1 MLLSGGLLGLS
12 AQPARAQTPAATP
25 AETPA
30 SAPTRP
36 PAAPPVVTPAAPAA
50 AASAPMS
57 PGDAAAEDAELQGV
71 TWALTIEAP
80 DALRPVLERYLDL
93 ARYQRADRKEGI
105 TRGEL
110 MRLLSAAPAQVRQL
124 LETEGYFGAKARTE
138 LPQDSG
144 APSAG
149 TQAATAPP
157 ATAATP
163 PATTTAA
170 PVIQVRL
177 WVDPGPRTTVGGLRL
192 DVHGELATA
201 AAAGDGPARALIEQ
215 LRRQW
220 ALPNGQPFTREGWD
234 DAKTAVLTLLRTEG
248 YPAASWAHSAAQ
260 VDAQAHQAKLQ
271 LDVASGPLFRFG
283 SFSFEGLSQVRLDAV
298 LALRNVA
305 TGEPLREQALLN
317 YQDRLVKTGLFDTVA
332 VTYDPDPELAQA
344 TPILVRVRERSL
356 QQATTG
362 VGISDLSGPRVTLE
376 HLHQRPFDL
385 GWQAKTKLQL
395 GRDARSLS
403 LDLTSHPQ
411 PGPYRNLV
419 AGSLSETEASG
430 LRVISERLR
439 LGRTQ
444 DTERIER
451 TYYVEL
457 QRAFTRDLATN
468 LVTDDT
474 SAASVNYQ
482 WVWRRFDH
490 PVLPTQGW
498 GISAD
503 GAVGHSFATEQRSG
517 WFSRGNARLTAYWT
531 PGENW
536 YGQTRMELGEVFSR
550 NSVAVPYTLL
560 FRAGGDDSV
569 RGYGYQ
575 SLGPTDA
582 TGSAVGGRVLATGSL
597 ELARPF
603 SLKHPAW
610 WGAVFA
616 DAGNAATGWN
626 TWSAAWGYGAGVRWR
641 SPVGAL
647 RVDLAWGQQL
657 RRLRLHFTVGITL

>member
-1 MLLSGGLLGLS
+1 
-12 AQPARAQTPAATP
+12 
-25 AETPA
+25 
-30 SAPTRP
+30 
-36 PAAPPVVTPAAPAA
+36 
-50 AASAPMS
+50 MS
-57 PGDAAAEDAELQGV
+57 PGGAAAEDAELQGV

-144 APSAG
+144 APGAG

-332 VTYDPDPELAQA
+332 VTYDPDPELAPA

-451 TYYVEL
+451 TYYIEL
-457 QRAFTRDLATN
+457 QRAFTRQLSDSSI
-468 LVTDDT
+468 TDDA
-474 SAASVNYQ
+474 SAASLNYQ
-482 WVWRRFDH
+482 WVWRDLDH
-490 PVLPTQGW
+490 PILPTRGW
-498 GISAD
+498 GVSAD
-503 GAVGHSFATEQRSG
+503 AAVGHSYATDNSSG
-517 WFSRGNARLTAYWT
+517 WFGRSTVRVTGYWT
-531 PGENW
+531 PGQNW
-536 YGQTRMELGEVFSR
+536 YGQARLEAGQVFAKTAVS
-550 NSVAVPYTLL
+550 VPYTLL

-569 RGYGYQ
+569 RGYSYQ
-575 SLGPTDA
+575 SLGPSDGNGT
-582 TGSAVGGRVLATGSL
+582 AVGGRFLATGSL
-597 ELARPF
+597 EMARPF
-603 SLKHPAW
+603 SLAHPAW
-610 WGAVFA
+610 WGAVFV
-616 DAGNAATGWN
+616 DAGNAAEDLGRWE
-626 TWSAAWGYGAGVRWR
+626 AARGYGVGVRWR
-641 SPVGAL
+641 GPVGPL
-647 RVDLAWGQQL
+647 RIDLAYGE
-657 RRLRLHFTVGITL
+657 RTNRMRLHFTVGLTF